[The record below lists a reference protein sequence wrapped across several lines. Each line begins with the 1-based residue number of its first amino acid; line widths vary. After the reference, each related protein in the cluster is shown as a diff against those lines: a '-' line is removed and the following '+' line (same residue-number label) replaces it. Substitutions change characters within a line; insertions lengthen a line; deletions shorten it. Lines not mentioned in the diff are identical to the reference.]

1 MADEKKRIY
10 LSSPHM
16 SGLEQLYI
24 EEAFTENWIAPL
36 GPHVDAFEQE
46 LADYLRV
53 KAAAVL
59 SSGTA
64 ALHLALIL
72 FGVRK
77 GDPVFCSTL
86 TFAATAN
93 PIIYLGAKPV
103 FIDSEPESWNMS
115 PQALKRALAEAESE
129 GSLPK
134 AVIVVNLYGQSADY
148 DPIIEI
154 CKSYSVSIIE
164 DAAESLGATYKGK
177 MSGSFGK
184 ISILSFNGNKI
195 ITTSGG
201 GALVSNDPEAVNKA
215 RYLATQARQPARHY
229 EHTEAGYNYRMSNVL
244 AGIGRGQLEVLEE
257 RVEARR
263 AVCERYRAAFNDLVG
278 FYFMPEAGFGRS
290 TRWLTVLTVDPDL
303 CGVSRDDIIDVLEAE
318 NIEARPVWKPM
329 HLQPLY
335 QGCRYYTHEL
345 GSPSPQPS
353 PLKGEGVKEPTLFK
367 GEGEESPNIIKDNC
381 DIGHFLNHHC
391 SISDRLFELGLCLPS
406 GSNLTLEEQARVI
419 NLIKQAITKG

>member
-1 MADEKKRIY
+1 MAELGRIY
-10 LSSPHM
+10 LSAPHM
-16 SGLEQLYI
+16 SGQEKHFIDQ
-24 EEAFTENWIAPL
+24 AFAENWIAPL
-36 GPHVDAFEQE
+36 GPHVDALEKE
-46 LADYLRV
+46 LSDYLGV

-59 SSGTA
+59 ISGTA

-72 FGVRK
+72 LGVRQ
-77 GDPVFCSTL
+77 GDSVFCSTL
-86 TFAATAN
+86 TFAATSN
-93 PIIYLGAKPV
+93 PIFYLGAESV

-115 PQALKRALAEAESE
+115 PQALQRALAEAEGE
-129 GSLPK
+129 GRLPK

-154 CKSYSVSIIE
+154 CKPYSIPIIE

-201 GALVSNDPEAVNKA
+201 GALLSNDPELVKKA

-229 EHTEAGYNYRMSNVL
+229 EHTEVGYNYRMSNVL

-257 RVEARR
+257 RVVARR
-263 AVCERYRAAFNDLVG
+263 AVCERYREAFKGLHG
-278 FYFMPEAGFGRS
+278 FNFMPEAGFGRS
-290 TRWLTVLTVDPDL
+290 TRWLTVLTVNPEL
-303 CGVSRDDIIDVLEAE
+303 CGVGRDEIIDALEVE

-335 QGCRYYTHEL
+335 QGCRYYAHEAR
-345 GSPSPQPS
+345 SPSPQPS
-353 PLKGEGVKEPTLFK
+353 PLEGEGVLRTAANGSDLGGGRGDAFSDEGDYK
-367 GEGEESPNIIKDNC
+367 GSVA
-381 DIGHFLNHHC
+381 
-391 SISDRLFELGLCLPS
+391 DRLFEQGLCLPS
-406 GSNLTLEEQARVI
+406 GSNLSSDEQDRVI
-419 NLIKQAITKG
+419 EVIMKLLKSK